1 VRLPDPDEIYSYD
14 VTDSGVAWLVLNRPN
29 AGHALSPELRSGV
42 LRSLEEAGSDLRV
55 RAVVLTAT
63 GERHFCTGGDLR
75 REAATGVPPR
85 DAPERPAGTVMRQL
99 QASDGAQ
106 RTIAAVL
113 DCPKPV
119 VAAVNGTAAGIGVS
133 LALACDMVVAAE
145 HAKFVQV
152 FVRRGIMPGGG
163 STYLLPRLVGP
174 QRAKELLFFGDD
186 LPADEAHRMGLVNR
200 VVPSGSLVDTADQL
214 AQRLA
219 RLPTVTIGLIKRLV
233 NCSFETDRAG
243 AFQSEAFGQETNMQ
257 TADSA
262 EGVRAW
268 LERREPQFRGW

>member
-1 VRLPDPDEIYSYD
+1 VPDPAESYSYQ
-14 VTDSGVAWLVLNRPN
+14 VTDSGVAWLVLNQPQS
-29 AGHALSPELRSGV
+29 GHALSPEIRAGLVGSLR
-42 LRSLEEAGSDLRV
+42 EAGSDLRV
-55 RAVVLTAT
+55 RAVILTAT

-75 REAATGVPPR
+75 REGAADAERPPG
-85 DAPERPAGTVMRQL
+85 APERPTGTVMRQL
-99 QASDGAQ
+99 QADDGVQ

-119 VAAVNGTAAGIGVS
+119 VAAVNGTAAGVGVQ
-133 LALACDMVVAAE
+133 LALACDMVLAADR
-145 HAKFVQV
+145 AKFIQI

-186 LPADEAHRMGLVNR
+186 VSAADAHRMGLINR
-200 VVPSGSLVDTADQL
+200 VVPSERLLDAAGEL

-219 RLPTVTIGLIKRLV
+219 ALPTVTIGLIKRLV
-233 NCSFETDRAG
+233 NCSFESDRTA

-257 TADSA
+257 TEDAA
-262 EGVRAW
+262 EGILAW
-268 LERREPQFRGW
+268 VERREPRFRGW